1 MSRIVRFFEGVVVR
15 FLDIRK
21 LRSRLEINIELKIIK
36 EANTMS
42 GVLEGV
48 KVLDFGR
55 YIAGPFCGAL
65 LADYGAEVIR
75 IERVNGSEDRYVT
88 PVSEDGQGAMFLQLN
103 RNKLGLTLNP
113 TKEKGQE
120 IVKKLVQ
127 KSDIV
132 IANLPEQTLKS
143 MGLDYEELKEI
154 NPGIILTSNTAFGT
168 TGPYAERVGFDG
180 VAQAMSGAM
189 DMTGE
194 PEQPTKAYAP
204 YVDFCSASLAA
215 FGTLLAYL
223 EKQKT
228 GKGQRVQTSLLQTAL
243 TTTNSLLIEQEIL
256 NINRV
261 ASLNRAQ
268 TSGPSDTFKTKDG
281 WILVQTVGGP
291 LFERWVNLMGEKDW
305 LEDKRFKDDLSRGE
319 NGHLISERMSEWC
332 AERTSKEAIMELEGS
347 RIPVGEVLKA
357 SETLKEE
364 HILKKGSFVKLNY
377 PTMDKEYSVVGPA
390 VELSEN
396 PGVIKSRSPQLGEH
410 NEEILS
416 GLGYSQDEITQL
428 KSERII

>member
-1 MSRIVRFFEGVVVR
+1 
-15 FLDIRK
+15 
-21 LRSRLEINIELKIIK
+21 
-36 EANTMS
+36 MS
-42 GVLEGV
+42 GILEGV

-75 IERVNGSEDRYVT
+75 IERVSGSEDRYVT
-88 PVSEDGQGAMFLQLN
+88 PVTKDGQGAMFLQLN
-103 RNKLGLTLNP
+103 RNKMGLTLNP
-113 TKEKGQE
+113 TKDKGRE
-120 IVKKLVQ
+120 IVRRLVEN
-127 KSDIV
+127 SDIV

-143 MGLDYEELKEI
+143 MGLDYDDLKLI

-189 DMTGE
+189 DMTGQ
-194 PEQPTKAYAP
+194 PDQPTKAYAP

-228 GKGQRVQTSLLQTAL
+228 GRGQRVQTSLLQTAL

-256 NINRV
+256 NVDRV
-261 ASLNRAQ
+261 ASMNRAQ

-291 LFERWVNLMGEKDW
+291 LFERWVNLMGEDDW
-305 LEDKRFKDDLSRGE
+305 LTDERFKDDLSRGE
-319 NGHLISERMSEWC
+319 NGELISARMSDWC
-332 AERTSKEAIMELEGS
+332 AERTSQEAIAALESS

-357 SETLKEE
+357 KQTLNEE
-364 HILKKGSFVKLNY
+364 HIIEKGSFIKMSY
-377 PTMDKEYSVVGPA
+377 PTMDEEYSVVGPA
-390 VELSEN
+390 IELSEN
-396 PGVIKSRSPQLGEH
+396 PGQIKTRSPELGEH
-410 NEEILS
+410 NVEILS
-416 GLGYSQDEITQL
+416 SLGYTQEDIDQF
-428 KSERII
+428 KIDRII

>member
-1 MSRIVRFFEGVVVR
+1 
-15 FLDIRK
+15 
-21 LRSRLEINIELKIIK
+21 
-36 EANTMS
+36 MS

-305 LEDKRFKDDLSRGE
+305 LEDKRFKDDLNRGE

>member
-1 MSRIVRFFEGVVVR
+1 
-15 FLDIRK
+15 
-21 LRSRLEINIELKIIK
+21 
-36 EANTMS
+36 MS

-428 KSERII
+428 KSERIL

>member
-1 MSRIVRFFEGVVVR
+1 
-15 FLDIRK
+15 
-21 LRSRLEINIELKIIK
+21 
-36 EANTMS
+36 MS
-42 GVLEGV
+42 GILEGV

-75 IERVNGSEDRYVT
+75 IERVSGSEDRYVT
-88 PVSEDGQGAMFLQLN
+88 PVTKDGQGAMFLQLN
-103 RNKLGLTLNP
+103 RNKMGLTLNP
-113 TKEKGQE
+113 TKDKGRE
-120 IVKKLVQ
+120 IVRRLVEN
-127 KSDIV
+127 SDIV

-143 MGLDYEELKEI
+143 MGLDYDDLKLI

-189 DMTGE
+189 DMTGQ
-194 PEQPTKAYAP
+194 PDQPTKAYAP

-228 GKGQRVQTSLLQTAL
+228 GQGQRVQTSLLQTAL

-256 NINRV
+256 NVNRV
-261 ASLNRAQ
+261 ASMNRAQ

-291 LFERWVNLMGEKDW
+291 LFERWVKLMGEDDW
-305 LEDKRFKDDLSRGE
+305 LTDERFKDDLSRGE
-319 NGHLISERMSEWC
+319 NGELISARMSDWC
-332 AERTSKEAIMELEGS
+332 AERTSQEAIAALESS

-357 SETLKEE
+357 KQTLNEE
-364 HILKKGSFVKLNY
+364 HIIEKGSFIKMSY
-377 PTMDKEYSVVGPA
+377 PTMDEEYSVVGPA
-390 VELSEN
+390 IELSEN
-396 PGVIKSRSPQLGEH
+396 PGQIKTRSPELGEH
-410 NEEILS
+410 NVEILS
-416 GLGYSQDEITQL
+416 SLGYTQEDIEQF
-428 KSERII
+428 KIDRII

>member
-1 MSRIVRFFEGVVVR
+1 MGKF
-15 FLDIRK
+15 
-21 LRSRLEINIELKIIK
+21 NLK
-36 EANTMS
+36 ETGFMS
-42 GVLEGV
+42 GILEGV

-75 IERVNGSEDRYVT
+75 IERVSGSEDRYVT
-88 PVSEDGQGAMFLQLN
+88 PVTEDGQGAMFLQLN

-113 TKEKGQE
+113 TKDKGRE
-120 IVKKLVQ
+120 IVRRLVEN
-127 KSDIV
+127 SDIV

-143 MGLDYEELKEI
+143 MGLDYDDLKLI

-189 DMTGE
+189 DMTGQ
-194 PEQPTKAYAP
+194 PDQPTKAYAP

-228 GKGQRVQTSLLQTAL
+228 GRGQRVQTSLLQTAL

-256 NINRV
+256 NVDRV
-261 ASLNRAQ
+261 ASMNRAQ

-291 LFERWVNLMGEKDW
+291 LFERWVKLMGEENW
-305 LEDKRFKDDLSRGE
+305 LNDERFNDDLSRGE
-319 NGHLISERMSEWC
+319 NGELISSRMSDWC
-332 AERTSKEAIMELEGS
+332 AERTSQEAIQALESS

-357 SETLKEE
+357 KETLNEE
-364 HILKKGSFVKLNY
+364 HILKKGSFIKMKY

-390 VELSEN
+390 IELSEN
-396 PGVIKSRSPQLGEH
+396 PGQIKTRSPELGEH
-410 NEEILS
+410 NIEILS
-416 GLGYSQDEITQL
+416 GLGYTQEDIEQF
-428 KSERII
+428 KIDRII

>member
-1 MSRIVRFFEGVVVR
+1 
-15 FLDIRK
+15 
-21 LRSRLEINIELKIIK
+21 
-36 EANTMS
+36 MS
-42 GVLEGV
+42 GILDGV

-88 PVSEDGQGAMFLQLN
+88 PVTEDGQGAMFLQLN
-103 RNKLGLTLNP
+103 RNKMGLTLNP
-113 TKEKGQE
+113 TKEKGRE
-120 IVKKLVQ
+120 IVRRLV
-127 KSDIV
+127 KNSDIV

-143 MGLDYEELKEI
+143 MGLDYKDLKSI

-189 DMTGE
+189 DMTGN
-194 PEQPTKAYAP
+194 PDQPTKAYAP

-215 FGTLLAYL
+215 FGTLLAYI

-228 GKGQRVQTSLLQTAL
+228 GRGQRVQTSLLQTAL

-256 NINRV
+256 NVNRV
-261 ASLNRAQ
+261 ASMNRAQ

-291 LFERWVNLMGEKDW
+291 LFERWAKLMGEDNW
-305 LEDKRFKDDLSRGE
+305 LNDERFNNDLSRGE
-319 NGHLISERMSEWC
+319 NGELISARMSDWC
-332 AERTSKEAIMELEGS
+332 SERTSQEAIKDLENS
-347 RIPVGEVLKA
+347 RIPVGEILKA
-357 SETLKEE
+357 EETLNEE
-364 HILKKGSFVKLNY
+364 HILKKGSFIKMNY
-377 PTMDKEYSVVGPA
+377 PTMNEEYSVVGPA
-390 VELSEN
+390 IELSEN
-396 PGVIKSRSPQLGEH
+396 PGQIKTRSPELGEH
-410 NEEILS
+410 NIEILS
-416 GLGYSQDEITQL
+416 SLGYTQEDIEQF
-428 KSERII
+428 KIDRII

>member
-1 MSRIVRFFEGVVVR
+1 
-15 FLDIRK
+15 
-21 LRSRLEINIELKIIK
+21 
-36 EANTMS
+36 MS
-42 GVLEGV
+42 GILEGV

-88 PVSEDGQGAMFLQLN
+88 PVSNDGQGAMFLQLN

-113 TKEKGQE
+113 TKDKGKE
-120 IVKKLVQ
+120 IVKRLVER
-127 KSDIV
+127 SDIV

-143 MGLDYEELKEI
+143 MGLNYEDLKSI

-189 DMTGE
+189 DMTGD
-194 PEQPTKAYAP
+194 PEKPTKAYAP

-215 FGTLLAYL
+215 FGTLLAFL

-256 NINRV
+256 NVNRE
-261 ASLNRAQ
+261 ASMNRAQ

-281 WILVQTVGGP
+281 WILVQTVGRP
-291 LFERWVNLMGEKDW
+291 LFERWANLMGEDHW
-305 LEDKRFKDDLSRGE
+305 LNDKKFEDDLSRGE
-319 NGHLISERMSEWC
+319 NGLIISERMAEWC
-332 AERTSKEAIMELEGS
+332 SQRTSAEAIKELESS

-357 SETLKEE
+357 NETLHED
-364 HILKKGSFVKLNY
+364 HILKKGSFIKMKY

-390 VELSEN
+390 IDLSEN
-396 PGVIKSRSPQLGEH
+396 PGEIKTRSPELGEH
-410 NEEILS
+410 NIEILS
-416 GLGYSQDEITQL
+416 GLGYSQEEIDQL
-428 KSERII
+428 KEDRII

>member
-1 MSRIVRFFEGVVVR
+1 MGKF
-15 FLDIRK
+15 
-21 LRSRLEINIELKIIK
+21 NLK
-36 EANTMS
+36 ETGFMS
-42 GVLEGV
+42 GILEGV

-75 IERVNGSEDRYVT
+75 IERVSGSEDRYVT
-88 PVSEDGQGAMFLQLN
+88 PVTEDGQGAMFLQLN
-103 RNKLGLTLNP
+103 RNKMGLTLNP
-113 TKEKGQE
+113 TKAKGRE
-120 IVKKLVQ
+120 IVRRLVEN
-127 KSDIV
+127 SDIV

-143 MGLDYEELKEI
+143 MGLDYDDLKLI

-189 DMTGE
+189 DMTGQ
-194 PEQPTKAYAP
+194 PDQPTKAYAP

-256 NINRV
+256 NVNRV
-261 ASLNRAQ
+261 ASMNRAQ

-291 LFERWVNLMGEKDW
+291 LFERWVKLMGEENW
-305 LEDKRFKDDLSRGE
+305 LNDERFNDDLSRGE
-319 NGHLISERMSEWC
+319 NGELISARMSDWC
-332 AERTSKEAIMELEGS
+332 AERTSQEAIQALESS

-357 SETLKEE
+357 KETLNEE
-364 HILKKGSFVKLNY
+364 HILKKGSFIKMKY

-390 VELSEN
+390 IELSEN
-396 PGVIKSRSPQLGEH
+396 PGQIKTRSPELGEH
-410 NEEILS
+410 NIEILS
-416 GLGYSQDEITQL
+416 GLGYTQEDIEQF
-428 KSERII
+428 KIDRII

>member
-1 MSRIVRFFEGVVVR
+1 
-15 FLDIRK
+15 
-21 LRSRLEINIELKIIK
+21 
-36 EANTMS
+36 MS

-103 RNKLGLTLNP
+103 RNKLGLALNP

>member
-1 MSRIVRFFEGVVVR
+1 
-15 FLDIRK
+15 
-21 LRSRLEINIELKIIK
+21 
-36 EANTMS
+36 MS
-42 GVLEGV
+42 GILEGV

-75 IERVNGSEDRYVT
+75 IERVSGSEDRYVT
-88 PVSEDGQGAMFLQLN
+88 PVTKDGQGAMFLQLN
-103 RNKLGLTLNP
+103 RNKMGLTLNP
-113 TKEKGQE
+113 TKDKGRE
-120 IVKKLVQ
+120 IVRRLVEN
-127 KSDIV
+127 SDIV

-143 MGLDYEELKEI
+143 MGLDYDDLKLI

-189 DMTGE
+189 DMTGQ
-194 PEQPTKAYAP
+194 PDQPTKAYAP

-228 GKGQRVQTSLLQTAL
+228 GRGQRVQTSLLQTAL

-256 NINRV
+256 NVNRV
-261 ASLNRAQ
+261 ASMNRAQ

-291 LFERWVNLMGEKDW
+291 LFERWVNLMGEDDW
-305 LEDKRFKDDLSRGE
+305 LTDERFKDDLSRGE
-319 NGHLISERMSEWC
+319 NGELISARMSDWC
-332 AERTSKEAIMELEGS
+332 AERTSQEAIEALESS

-357 SETLKEE
+357 KQTLNEE
-364 HILKKGSFVKLNY
+364 HILKKGSYIKMSY

-390 VELSEN
+390 IELSEN
-396 PGVIKSRSPQLGEH
+396 PGQIKTRSPELGEH
-410 NEEILS
+410 NVEILS
-416 GLGYSQDEITQL
+416 SLGYTQEDIEQF
-428 KSERII
+428 KIDRII

>member
-1 MSRIVRFFEGVVVR
+1 
-15 FLDIRK
+15 
-21 LRSRLEINIELKIIK
+21 
-36 EANTMS
+36 MS
-42 GVLEGV
+42 GILEGV

-75 IERVNGSEDRYVT
+75 IERVSGSEDRYVT
-88 PVSEDGQGAMFLQLN
+88 PVTKDGQGAMFLQLN
-103 RNKLGLTLNP
+103 RNKMGLTLNP
-113 TKEKGQE
+113 TKDKGRE
-120 IVKKLVQ
+120 IVRRLVEN
-127 KSDIV
+127 SDIV

-143 MGLDYEELKEI
+143 MGLDYDDLKLI

-189 DMTGE
+189 DMTGQ
-194 PEQPTKAYAP
+194 PDQPTKAYAP

-228 GKGQRVQTSLLQTAL
+228 GRGQRVQTSLLQTAL

-256 NINRV
+256 NVNRV
-261 ASLNRAQ
+261 ASMNRAQ

-291 LFERWVNLMGEKDW
+291 LFERWVNLMGEDDW
-305 LEDKRFKDDLSRGE
+305 LTDERFKDDLSRGE
-319 NGHLISERMSEWC
+319 NGEIISARMSDWC
-332 AERTSKEAIMELEGS
+332 AERTSQEAIEALESS

-357 SETLKEE
+357 KQTLNEE
-364 HILKKGSFVKLNY
+364 HILKKGSYIKMSY

-390 VELSEN
+390 IELSEN
-396 PGVIKSRSPQLGEH
+396 PGQIKTRSPELGEH
-410 NEEILS
+410 NVEILS
-416 GLGYSQDEITQL
+416 SLGYTQEDIEQF
-428 KSERII
+428 KIDRII

>member
-1 MSRIVRFFEGVVVR
+1 
-15 FLDIRK
+15 
-21 LRSRLEINIELKIIK
+21 
-36 EANTMS
+36 MS

-88 PVSEDGQGAMFLQLN
+88 PISEDGQGAMFLQLN

>member
-1 MSRIVRFFEGVVVR
+1 
-15 FLDIRK
+15 
-21 LRSRLEINIELKIIK
+21 
-36 EANTMS
+36 MS
-42 GVLEGV
+42 GILDGV

-88 PVSEDGQGAMFLQLN
+88 PVTEDGQGAMFLQLN
-103 RNKLGLTLNP
+103 RNKMGLTLNP
-113 TKEKGQE
+113 TKEKGRE
-120 IVKKLVQ
+120 IVRRLV
-127 KSDIV
+127 KNSDIV

-143 MGLDYEELKEI
+143 MGLDYKDLKSI

-189 DMTGE
+189 DMTGN
-194 PEQPTKAYAP
+194 PDQPTKAYAP

-215 FGTLLAYL
+215 FGTLLAYI

-256 NINRV
+256 TVNRV
-261 ASLNRAQ
+261 ASMNRAQ

-291 LFERWVNLMGEKDW
+291 LFERWAKLMGEDNW
-305 LEDKRFKDDLSRGE
+305 LNDERFNNDLSRGE
-319 NGHLISERMSEWC
+319 NGELISARMSDWC
-332 AERTSKEAIMELEGS
+332 SERTSQEAIKDLENS
-347 RIPVGEVLKA
+347 RIPVGEILKA
-357 SETLKEE
+357 EETLNEE
-364 HILKKGSFVKLNY
+364 HILKKGSFIKMNY
-377 PTMDKEYSVVGPA
+377 PTMNEEYSVVGPA
-390 VELSEN
+390 IELSEN
-396 PGVIKSRSPQLGEH
+396 PGQIKTRSPELGEH
-410 NEEILS
+410 NIEILS
-416 GLGYSQDEITQL
+416 SLGYTQEDIEQF
-428 KSERII
+428 KIDRII

>member
-1 MSRIVRFFEGVVVR
+1 
-15 FLDIRK
+15 
-21 LRSRLEINIELKIIK
+21 
-36 EANTMS
+36 MS
-42 GVLEGV
+42 GILEGV

-88 PVSEDGQGAMFLQLN
+88 PVSNDGQGAMFLQLN

-113 TKEKGQE
+113 TKDKGKE
-120 IVKKLVQ
+120 IVKRLVER
-127 KSDIV
+127 SDIV

-143 MGLDYEELKEI
+143 MGLNYEDLKSI

-189 DMTGE
+189 DMTGD
-194 PEQPTKAYAP
+194 PEKPTKAYAP

-215 FGTLLAYL
+215 FGTLSAFL

-228 GKGQRVQTSLLQTAL
+228 GMGQRVQTSLLQTAL

-256 NINRV
+256 NVNRE
-261 ASLNRAQ
+261 ASMNRAQ

-281 WILVQTVGGP
+281 WILVQTVGRP
-291 LFERWVNLMGEKDW
+291 LFERWANLMGEDHW
-305 LEDKRFKDDLSRGE
+305 LNDKKFEDDLSRGE
-319 NGHLISERMSEWC
+319 NGLIISERMAEWC
-332 AERTSKEAIMELEGS
+332 SQRTSAEAIKELESS

-357 SETLKEE
+357 NETLHEE
-364 HILKKGSFVKLNY
+364 HILKKGSFIKMKY

-390 VELSEN
+390 IDLSEN
-396 PGVIKSRSPQLGEH
+396 PGEIKTRSPELGEH
-410 NEEILS
+410 NIEILS
-416 GLGYSQDEITQL
+416 GLGYSQEEIDQL
-428 KSERII
+428 KEDRII

>member
-1 MSRIVRFFEGVVVR
+1 
-15 FLDIRK
+15 
-21 LRSRLEINIELKIIK
+21 
-36 EANTMS
+36 MS
-42 GVLEGV
+42 GILEGV

-88 PVSEDGQGAMFLQLN
+88 PVSNDGQGAMFLQLN

-113 TKEKGQE
+113 TKDQGKE
-120 IVKKLVQ
+120 IVKRLVER
-127 KSDIV
+127 SDIV

-143 MGLDYEELKEI
+143 MGLNYEDLKSI

-189 DMTGE
+189 DMTGD
-194 PEQPTKAYAP
+194 PEKPTKAYAP

-215 FGTLLAYL
+215 FGTLLAFL

-256 NINRV
+256 NVNRE
-261 ASLNRAQ
+261 ASMNRAQ

-281 WILVQTVGGP
+281 WILVQTVGRP
-291 LFERWVNLMGEKDW
+291 LFERWANLMGEDHW
-305 LEDKRFKDDLSRGE
+305 LNDKKFEDDLSRGE
-319 NGHLISERMSEWC
+319 NGLIISERMAEWC
-332 AERTSKEAIMELEGS
+332 AQRTSAEAIKELESS

-357 SETLKEE
+357 NETLHEE
-364 HILKKGSFVKLNY
+364 HILKKGSFIKMKY

-390 VELSEN
+390 IDLSEN
-396 PGVIKSRSPQLGEH
+396 PGEIKTRSPELGEH
-410 NEEILS
+410 NIEILS
-416 GLGYSQDEITQL
+416 GLGYSQEEIDQL
-428 KSERII
+428 KEDRII

>member
-1 MSRIVRFFEGVVVR
+1 
-15 FLDIRK
+15 
-21 LRSRLEINIELKIIK
+21 
-36 EANTMS
+36 MS

-332 AERTSKEAIMELEGS
+332 AERTSKEAITELEGS

-390 VELSEN
+390 VELSKN

>member
-1 MSRIVRFFEGVVVR
+1 
-15 FLDIRK
+15 
-21 LRSRLEINIELKIIK
+21 
-36 EANTMS
+36 MS
-42 GVLEGV
+42 GILDGV

-88 PVSEDGQGAMFLQLN
+88 PVTEDGQGAMFLQLN

-113 TKEKGQE
+113 TKEKGRE
-120 IVKKLVQ
+120 IVRRLV
-127 KSDIV
+127 KNSDIV

-143 MGLDYEELKEI
+143 MGLDYIDLKSI

-189 DMTGE
+189 DMTGN
-194 PEQPTKAYAP
+194 PDQPTKAYAP

-215 FGTLLAYL
+215 FGTLLAYI

-256 NINRV
+256 NVNRV
-261 ASLNRAQ
+261 ASMNRAQ

-291 LFERWVNLMGEKDW
+291 LFERWAKLMGEDNW
-305 LEDKRFKDDLSRGE
+305 LNDERFNDDLSRGE
-319 NGHLISERMSEWC
+319 NGELISARMSDWC
-332 AERTSKEAIMELEGS
+332 SERTSQEAIKDLENS
-347 RIPVGEVLKA
+347 RIPVGEILKA
-357 SETLKEE
+357 EETLNEE
-364 HILKKGSFVKLNY
+364 HILKKGSFIKLNY
-377 PTMDKEYSVVGPA
+377 PTMNEEYSVVGPA
-390 VELSEN
+390 IELSEN
-396 PGVIKSRSPQLGEH
+396 PGQIKTRSPELGEH
-410 NEEILS
+410 NVEILS
-416 GLGYSQDEITQL
+416 SLGYTQEDIEQF
-428 KSERII
+428 KIDRII